1 MRNCTYLY
9 ENGTGYLRIYI
20 DDENASD
27 IKELYNSKSVYRQ
40 KIKDILK
47 LVLEGKRLSHQFE
60 KVKTLNSIW
69 EIKLGKSSNNA
80 RLYVKEFVNDV
91 QSNIVLIYPL
101 TLKKT
106 QDIDKKTMN
115 RLRDID
121 NTYQYD
127 FERKED

>member
-9 ENGTGYLRIYI
+9 ENESGYIRIYI
-20 DDENASD
+20 DDENASGIMD
-27 IKELYNSKSVYRQ
+27 LFNSKKVYQQ

-47 LVLEGKRLSHQFE
+47 LVLEGKRLIHQFE

-69 EIKLGKSSNNA
+69 EMKLGKSSNNA
-80 RLYVKEFVNDV
+80 RLYVKEFVNDHL
-91 QSNIVLIYPL
+91 SSIVLIYPL

-115 RLRDID
+115 RLREID
-121 NTYQYD
+121 KNYQYD

>member
-80 RLYVKEFVNDV
+80 RLYVKEFVNDL

>member
-9 ENGTGYLRIYI
+9 ENESGYIRIYI
-20 DDENASD
+20 DDENASGIMD
-27 IKELYNSKSVYRQ
+27 LFNSKKVYQQ

-47 LVLEGKRLSHQFE
+47 LVLEGKRLIHQFE

-69 EIKLGKSSNNA
+69 EMKLGKSSNNA
-80 RLYVKEFVNDV
+80 RLCVKEFVNDHL
-91 QSNIVLIYPL
+91 SSIVLIYPL

-115 RLRDID
+115 RLREID
-121 NTYQYD
+121 KNYQYD